1 MDDQQQQG
9 GTQSTAPV
17 AGMNGA
23 QDKAKE
29 AMHGLEAWLAPIFEK
44 FPHIPQGG
52 REWIVSVSPYIALVF
67 GVLGIISLL
76 GASGLGIIASV
87 LTLGLALPMLVSIVV
102 SLVSAV
108 LLLMA
113 FPGLKARTKKGWS
126 LVFYSEVV
134 SVVGGVVSALTMS
147 YASSLVGTAIG
158 ALIGFYILFEIRTH
172 YK

>member
-1 MDDQQQQG
+1 MDDQQQN
-9 GTQSTAPV
+9 GTQSTAPA

-29 AMHGLEAWLAPIFEK
+29 AMHGLEAWLAPLFEK
-44 FPHIPQGG
+44 LPHIPQGG

-76 GASGLGIIASV
+76 GASGIGIIASV
-87 LTLGLALPMLVSIVV
+87 LTLGLAVPMMISIVI

-113 FPGLKARTKKGWS
+113 FPGLKARTKKGWN
-126 LVFYSEVV
+126 LVFYSEVI
-134 SVVGGVVSALTMS
+134 SVAGGVITAFTMT
-147 YASSLVGTAIG
+147 YGSSIVGTAIG
-158 ALIGFYILFEIRTH
+158 ALIGFYILFEIRSY